1 MGCFFTAKI
10 NQDPIPVV
18 NICMDNSQITI
29 ADLDTIK
36 NIIDLACTRGA
47 FRGAE
52 LSQVGVVYDKLTAF
66 LEAVIEQAK
75 AQEATNAEAGETQ
88 GE

>member
-1 MGCFFTAKI
+1 MNDI
-10 NQDPIPVV
+10 
-18 NICMDNSQITI
+18 QITI

-52 LSQVGVVYDKLTAF
+52 LSQVGVVYDKLSLF
-66 LEAVIEQAK
+66 LEAVVAQAK

>member
-1 MGCFFTAKI
+1 
-10 NQDPIPVV
+10 
-18 NICMDNSQITI
+18 MDNTQITI

-47 FRGAE
+47 FRGGE
-52 LSQVGVVYDKLTAF
+52 ISQVGAVYDKLTVF
-66 LEAVIEQAK
+66 LEAVIAQAQ
-75 AQEATNAEAGETQ
+75 AQEVANAEAGETQ

>member
-1 MGCFFTAKI
+1 MENT
-10 NQDPIPVV
+10 Q
-18 NICMDNSQITI
+18 QITV

-52 LSQVGVVYDKLTAF
+52 LTQVGVVYDKLTVF
-66 LEAVIEQAK
+66 LEAVIAQAK
-75 AQEATNAEAGETQ
+75 AQEASTAEAGETQ

>member
-1 MGCFFTAKI
+1 MENT
-10 NQDPIPVV
+10 
-18 NICMDNSQITI
+18 QITI

-36 NIIDLACTRGA
+36 NVIDLATTRGA

-52 LSQVGVVYDKLTAF
+52 LSQVGAVYDKLSVF
-66 LEAVIEQAK
+66 LETVIAQAQ
-75 AQEATNAEAGETQ
+75 ALAALNAEAGETQ

>member
-1 MGCFFTAKI
+1 
-10 NQDPIPVV
+10 
-18 NICMDNSQITI
+18 MDDKQITI

-52 LSQVGVVYDKLTAF
+52 VSQVGAVYDKLSAF
-66 LEAVIEQAK
+66 LQAVIAQAK
-75 AQEATNAEAGETQ
+75 EQQEADAGQPQ